1 MEKWLKEHWVWAGI
15 VLLLLLLPALF
26 FMSKNLIVS
35 TWSMPLNGKVIVLD
49 AGHGGADGGAVSESG
64 LIEKDITL
72 QMVLYLRDYLQE
84 AGALVYLTRES
95 DRDLAS
101 PDTGRLRSRK
111 AEDLMRRIHLVK
123 EKKADALI
131 SIHLNAIPSPRWSG
145 AQTFYHPAKEENKR
159 LAVFIQSELV
169 KQLGN
174 TKRLAKQKGDV
185 YILNHSPVP
194 TALVEVGFLSNP
206 AEAELLSQPEYQKK
220 VAASIYLG
228 ILQYYTGKEPP
239 PIVDQ

>member
-72 QMVLYLRDYLQE
+72 QMVFYLRDYLQE

-111 AEDLMRRIHLVK
+111 AEDLMRR
-123 EKKADALI
+123 
-131 SIHLNAIPSPRWSG
+131 P
-145 AQTFYHPAKEENKR
+145 
-159 LAVFIQSELV
+159 
-169 KQLGN
+169 
-174 TKRLAKQKGDV
+174 
-185 YILNHSPVP
+185 
-194 TALVEVGFLSNP
+194 
-206 AEAELLSQPEYQKK
+206 
-220 VAASIYLG
+220 
-228 ILQYYTGKEPP
+228 
-239 PIVDQ
+239 